1 MQFHQSRHSANFHGL
16 NQKIPLQ
23 LVLVVPFILQIF
35 VAVGLTGYLSLRNG
49 HRTVNNL
56 VNQLMSE
63 VGGRVD
69 QHLDTYLAVPQQL
82 NQMNADAVER
92 GLINLQDLE
101 NTGHYFWQQM
111 QIYEVSYIF
120 YALRTG
126 EYVGAGRWLKD
137 QGVTIDEQSPRTQG
151 KNNTYQTDHQG
162 NRIKMLTSY
171 EYKPLKE
178 DWYLRAVQAGKPVWS
193 KVYNW
198 DDTPEFVSVSA
209 ARPVYDKN
217 KQIIGVLGVDL
228 LLSNISDF
236 LQHLKV
242 SPSGKIFIVERDGQ
256 IIASSSDE
264 KPFIVVKGVAQRINA
279 LNSTDTLIQATAKHL
294 KDQFGGFSQ
303 IQKNQELVAS
313 FNNQHQFIQ
322 VTPWKDEIGLDWLVV
337 VVVPESD
344 FMAQI
349 NANTHITIL
358 LCLGAL
364 GLATILGIY
373 TSRWIA
379 RPIKRLNIAS
389 EAIADGQLDQQVEV
403 KGIQELGNLA
413 RSFNHMAKQLQESF
427 TTLEQRVAERTTE
440 LQEAKLVADSAN
452 YAKSEFLANMS
463 HELRTPLNGILGY
476 AQILLRDKT
485 ATPKQKD
492 GVSIIYQCSSHL
504 LTLINDILD
513 LSKIEARKLELL
525 PKDFHFETFLNGIV
539 EICRIRAEQKDIA
552 FTFETRNQLPLALIA
567 DEKRLRQ
574 VLINL
579 LGNAIKFTDKGSVC
593 LKVGVV
599 IHSPDVNDSS
609 PIYPSTHPPIHR
621 IRFQIEDTGV
631 GMTPEQLEKI
641 FLPFEQV
648 GDRQR
653 MTEGTGLGLAISQQI
668 VQMMSSQLQ
677 VESKIGEGSTFWF
690 EVDLLEATG
699 WIELDTTKSANHIVG
714 YAGKKQKIL
723 VVDDRWENRSV
734 IINLLEPL
742 GFELIEAENGQDALT
757 KYQAHQLDL
766 IITDIAMPI
775 MDGIEM
781 LKQLRN
787 QAEGQT
793 VPVIVSS
800 ASVFNFDRQQSYD
813 AGAND
818 FLPKPVQSEELF
830 NQLQQQLHLTWQYE
844 TGSTPVPDSASDAI
858 DTSLV
863 IPPVAELRSLY
874 SAARIGDIRGIKKEA
889 LRLQQLDAQ
898 YQQFV
903 QSVLQLAEALN
914 NKAILKLIKPYIDA
928 N

>member
-1 MQFHQSRHSANFHGL
+1 MQLPQQQKSVKFHSF

-23 LVLVVPFILQIF
+23 LVLVVPFVLQIF
-35 VAVGLTGYLSLRNG
+35 AVVGLTGYLSLQNG
-49 HRTVNNL
+49 QKTVNNL

-69 QHLDTYLAVPQQL
+69 QHLDTYLAVPLRL

-111 QIYEVSYIF
+111 QIHEVSYIF
-120 YALRTG
+120 YALTTG
-126 EYVGAGRWLKD
+126 EYVGAGRWIKD
-137 QGVTIDEQSPRTQG
+137 QGVTIDELSPRTQG
-151 KNNTYQTDHQG
+151 KSNTYQTDHQG
-162 NRIKMLTSY
+162 NRIKVLTNGEY
-171 EYKPLKE
+171 EPLKE
-178 DWYLRAVQAGKPVWS
+178 DWYLRAVHLGKPVWS

-198 DDTPEFVSVSA
+198 DDTPEFVSVST

-264 KPFIVVKGVAQRINA
+264 KPFILVKGVAQRINA
-279 LNSTDTLIQATAKHL
+279 LKSTDNLIQATAKHL
-294 KDQFGGFSQ
+294 KDQFGSFSQ
-303 IQKNQELVAS
+303 IQKNQELVATL
-313 FNNQHQFIQ
+313 NNQRQFIQ

-337 VVVPESD
+337 VVVPKSD

-349 NANTHITIL
+349 NANTRTTIL

-364 GLATILGIY
+364 FLATILGIY

-379 RPIKRLNIAS
+379 YPIQRLNIAS
-389 EAIADGQLDQQVEV
+389 EAIANGQLDQQVEV

-413 RSFNHMAKQLQESF
+413 KSFNHMAKQLQESF
-427 TTLEQRVAERTTE
+427 TTLEQRVAARTTE
-440 LQEAKLVADSAN
+440 LQAAKLVADSAN
-452 YAKSEFLANMS
+452 HAKSEFLANMS

-492 GVSIIYQCSSHL
+492 SVSIIHQCSSHL

-513 LSKIEARKLELL
+513 LSKIEARKLELFT
-525 PKDFHFETFLNGIV
+525 KDFHFETFLNGIV
-539 EICRIRAEQKDIA
+539 EISRIRAEQKDIS
-552 FTFETRNQLPLALIA
+552 FTFEPRNKLPLALNA
-567 DEKRLRQ
+567 DDKRLRQ

-599 IHSPDVNDSS
+599 NDSL
-609 PIYPSTHPPIHR
+609 PIHR

-631 GMTPEQLEKI
+631 GMTPQQLEKI

-648 GDRQR
+648 GDQQR

-668 VQMMSSQLQ
+668 VQIMGSQLQ
-677 VESKIGEGSTFWF
+677 VESTIGEGSTFWF
-690 EVDLLEATG
+690 EVDLLEASG
-699 WIELDTTKSANHIVG
+699 WIELDATKSANQIVG
-714 YAGKKQKIL
+714 YQGKKQKIL
-723 VVDDRWENRSV
+723 VVDDRWENRFV
-734 IINLLEPL
+734 ILNLLEPL

-757 KYQAHQLDL
+757 KYQLHQPDL

-775 MDGIEM
+775 MDGLEM
-781 LKQLRN
+781 LKELRN
-787 QAEGQT
+787 QPKGQT
-793 VPVIVSS
+793 LPVIVSS
-800 ASVFNFDRQQSYD
+800 ASVFSFDRQQSYD
-813 AGAND
+813 AGANN

-830 NQLQQQLHLTWQYE
+830 YQLQQQLQLTWQYE
-844 TGSTPVPDSASDAI
+844 TASISVHDSASDVI
-858 DTSLV
+858 DATLV

-874 SAARIGDIRGIKKEA
+874 SAARIGDIQGIKLEA
-889 LRLQQLDAQ
+889 QRLQLLDAQ

-903 QSVLQLAEALN
+903 QSVLQLAEALD
-914 NKAILKLIKPYIDA
+914 NKAIIKLIKPHL
-928 N
+928 NGN